1 MKPTQADPTLDNIK
15 PVCSEAAKEYRQ
27 KMHSL
32 AQFLD
37 NALDGATNRNEL
49 LGCAPID
56 LLRNNHKNHVHFLA
70 NVFELNDFELLKK
83 TIPWVYGSYHS
94 HGVPYDYF
102 RFSLQAW
109 QEAVKE
115 HLTEKAANAICPIY
129 QWMLEHHGDW
139 QELAENRTNIDET
152 PAVVEAVWAEKRSQY
167 LDALLR
173 GKSALAME
181 QATSAVKD
189 DDTLRSLYLSVLQP
203 SLYEVGSRWEK
214 NEISVAHEHLA
225 TSITG
230 RVMAHLQQ
238 KFVLREPSKGRAI
251 VTSAP
256 DEYHAIGAWMV
267 ADFLALDGWDVAFVG
282 ANTPANELIAFMI
295 DDPPDLL
302 LISVTMATN
311 LDKARILCE
320 QIRNESKFD
329 NLRIAIG
336 GRAIGGSQ
344 ELCEKIGAHVTAADA
359 QSMVEDARQWWSSR

>member
-1 MKPTQADPTLDNIK
+1 MKQTGPNPTLETIK
-15 PVCSEAAKEYRQ
+15 MVSSSAAKEYRRN
-27 KMHSL
+27 MYTIAHSVD
-32 AQFLD
+32 F
-37 NALDGATNRNEL
+37 ALDGASNKSEL
-49 LGCAPID
+49 LGCAPLE

-83 TIPWVYGSYHS
+83 TIPWVYRSYHS

-102 RFSLQAW
+102 SFSLQAW
-109 QEAVKE
+109 QNAIKE
-115 HLTEKAANAICPIY
+115 HLTEKSANEICPIY
-129 QWMLEHHGDW
+129 AWMLAHHNDW
-139 QELAENRTNIDET
+139 IELAEDRTDMDET
-152 PAVVEAVWAEKRSQY
+152 PEVVEAVWAEKRSQY

-173 GKSALAME
+173 GKSALAFE
-181 QATSAVKD
+181 SATSIVKD

-203 SLYEVGSRWEK
+203 SLYEVGSRWEN

-230 RVMAHLQQ
+230 RVMAHLQHE
-238 KFVLREPSKGRAI
+238 FVLREPTKGRAI

-282 ANTPANELIAFMI
+282 ANTPAAELISFML

-302 LISVTMATN
+302 LISVTMPTN
-311 LDKARILCE
+311 LDRAKDLCE
-320 QIRNESKFD
+320 QIRKESKFE

-336 GRAIGGSQ
+336 GRAIGGSK
-344 ELCEKIGAHVTAADA
+344 ELCEKIGAHTTAVNA
-359 QSMVEDARQWWSSR
+359 QSIVEEARQWWSKR